1 MQYNTAVTPSFLIDE
16 KQVVGKSWRRRW
28 GGEGKE
34 ERKQLS
40 LGCRPPLLTGAECRF
55 YDL

>member
-40 LGCRPPLLTGAECRF
+40 LGCRPPLITGAECRF